1 MQKMTTP
8 LNKTD
13 LKAQKQLSFNTC
25 EMQPSDDTLKNI
37 LKFAASYRAQPIAK
51 NQFVEMFLN

>member
-13 LKAQKQLSFNTC
+13 LELKKQLSLNSL
-25 EMQPSDDTLKNI
+25 EMQPTDDTLQRI
-37 LKFAASYRAQPIAK
+37 LKFAATYRVQSIGK

>member
-1 MQKMTTP
+1 MQKITTP

-13 LKAQKQLSFNTC
+13 LELKKQLSLNSL
-25 EMQPSDDTLKNI
+25 EMQPTDDTLQRI
-37 LKFAASYRAQPIAK
+37 LKFAATYRVQSIGK

>member
-1 MQKMTTP
+1 MQKITTP

-13 LKAQKQLSFNTC
+13 LEVKKQLSFNSP
-25 EMQPSDDTLKNI
+25 EMQPSDVTLQRI
-37 LKFAASYRAQPIAK
+37 LKFAASYRVQAIGK

>member
-1 MQKMTTP
+1 MQKINTP

-13 LKAQKQLSFNTC
+13 LEVKKQLSFNSP
-25 EMQPSDDTLKNI
+25 EMQPSDVTLQSI
-37 LKFAASYRAQPIAK
+37 LKFAASYRVQAIGK

>member
-1 MQKMTTP
+1 MTTP

-13 LKAQKQLSFNTC
+13 LEVKKQLSLNSL
-25 EMQPSDDTLKNI
+25 EMQPTDDTLQRI
-37 LKFAASYRAQPIAK
+37 LKFAATYRVQSIGK

>member
-1 MQKMTTP
+1 MQKITTP

-13 LKAQKQLSFNTC
+13 LDVKKQLSFNSS
-25 EMQPSDDTLKNI
+25 EMQPSDVTLQRI
-37 LKFAASYRAQPIAK
+37 LKFAASYRVQPIGK

>member
-13 LKAQKQLSFNTC
+13 LETKKQLSLNSC
-25 EMQPSDDTLKNI
+25 KMQPSNDTIQLI
-37 LKFAASYRAQPIAK
+37 LRFAASYRAQPIAK